1 MNELIGRV
9 AERSGINAE
18 QARTA
23 VETVVAHLKDKLP
36 EPVAAQVDGLL
47 AGGSDGPSLGE
58 AIKNLR
64 AAMGS

>member
-1 MNELIGRV
+1 MNDLIARV
-9 AERSGINAE
+9 AEKAGINPE

-23 VETVVAHLKDKLP
+23 VETVVAHLKEKLP
-36 EPVAAQVDGLL
+36 DSVAGQVDGALGG
-47 AGGSDGPSLGE
+47 AGDGPSLGD